1 MKGFELL
8 LQRAGE
14 RLINE
19 TKALRLLSSVVSSF
33 SGTHFVSYD

>member
-19 TKALRLLSSVVSSF
+19 TEALRLLSSVVSSF